1 MKNKKGLG
9 IIGWLSV
16 SWPIILIV
24 AVFIGLIYL
33 AYTQSP
39 AEIPESDIGED
50 GQPTSEPLPGMDNK
64 NSCEN
69 VTGLPF
75 SSTSY
80 LGNPGSNPEYL
91 SGYSVCIDQRIDL
104 DTDNGTWKSYEVE
117 KGDKWC
123 LELNMDSDHSEYI
136 KCCAYCPQETHYS
149 PISKSCK
156 LDSNLEEGL
165 QWELECPYITL
176 SWDKDEKAISYEIIP
191 FYDENKDKIED
202 GKCVEDIFNT
212 KERYFYYNLESSG
225 CAAYYTGNVRF
236 QIIPQYSDSLS
247 IESYITD
254 WIDVSICNIGS
265 TELTT
270 ICTDSDGG
278 RDYYTKGTL
287 TYEGV
292 AREDVCIVEDVPG
305 DHSVLLPADKCEGD
319 NCFINEYVCEGPTF
333 KKYND
338 FNCPNGCEDGA
349 CSCDMI
355 DTLADG
361 ELKTYTINGID
372 YDVRPIITTNIYPY
386 HVQFVVNGELTELL
400 GTGNTFTLSNG
411 AGITVIEILPNEAG
425 DVTQDLVE
433 FCLNGEN

>member
-1 MKNKKGLG
+1 MKFMKDKKGAIGAG
-9 IIGWLSV
+9 IIGWLS
-16 SWPIILIV
+16 SYWPILLIV
-24 AVFIGLIYL
+24 AIVIGVIYL
-33 AYTQSP
+33 NYTQSP
-39 AEIPESDIGED
+39 AEIPEYDGEEND
-50 GQPTSEPLPGMDNK
+50 STSELLPGVDNK

-80 LGNPGSNPEYL
+80 LGDPGSNPEYL
-91 SGYSVCIDQRIDL
+91 SGYSVCIDERIDL

-117 KGDKWC
+117 KGDEWC

-156 LDSNLEEGL
+156 LDSDIEEGL
-165 QWELECPYITL
+165 QWKLECPYITL
-176 SWDKDEKAISYEIIP
+176 SWDKDEKAVSYEIIP
-191 FYDENKDKIED
+191 FYDENKDEVED
-202 GKCVEDIFNT
+202 GKCVEDISNT

-254 WIDVSICNIGS
+254 WIDVSICDI
-265 TELTT
+265 ETT

-278 RDYYTKGTL
+278 KDYYVKGYTIN
-287 TYEGV
+287 ENGV
-292 AREDVCIVEDVPG
+292 RDDDVCMSDPEG
-305 DHSVLLPADKCEGD
+305 KVL
-319 NCFINEYVCEGPTF
+319 NEYYCDENGGKGIEYT
-333 KKYND
+333 
-338 FNCPNGCEDGA
+338 CPNGCSDGA
-349 CSCDMI
+349 CICDMI
-355 DTLADG
+355 NTLADG
-361 ELKTYTINGID
+361 ELKTYTIKGID
-372 YDVRPIITTNIYPY
+372 YDVKPIITTNIYPY

-400 GTGNTFTLSNG
+400 GTGNAFTLSNG
-411 AGITVIEILPNEAG
+411 AGIAVIEILPNEAG

-433 FCLNGEN
+433 FCLNGKTS

>member
-39 AEIPESDIGED
+39 AEIPESDGEEND
-50 GQPTSEPLPGMDNK
+50 STSESLPGVDEK

-69 VTGLPF
+69 VVGLPF

-191 FYDENKDKIED
+191 FYDENKDEVED
-202 GKCVEDIFNT
+202 GKCEEDISNT
-212 KERYFYYNLESSG
+212 KERYFYYNIESSG

-278 RDYYTKGTL
+278 KDIYKKGITKGNNVYGNYVEYQDECMHEDRVREYYCENENSN
-287 TYEGV
+287 TY
-292 AREDVCIVEDVPG
+292 
-305 DHSVLLPADKCEGD
+305 
-319 NCFINEYVCEGPTF
+319 YVSKASYP
-333 KKYND
+333 
-338 FNCPNGCEDGA
+338 CPNGCSDGA

-361 ELKTYTINGID
+361 ELKTY
-372 YDVRPIITTNIYPY
+372 
-386 HVQFVVNGELTELL
+386 
-400 GTGNTFTLSNG
+400 
-411 AGITVIEILPNEAG
+411 
-425 DVTQDLVE
+425 
-433 FCLNGEN
+433 